1 VSDDWDDIAEWW
13 IETTH
18 DDPTES
24 EETLALLGELVDP
37 NARRTLDL
45 GCGDG
50 QALGQLGVGAIG
62 VDLSHRLLARARLL
76 APVVRCRLP
85 DLTWV
90 RPGSVDQAVAVGL
103 LDLLPN
109 HAAFFEQVANAVRPN
124 GTLVVVV
131 NHPVIT
137 APESEPVVD
146 DHGEVSW
153 RWGRYLEC
161 GTVAEP
167 ADHRIVEMHHRP
179 LGVLLTA
186 AAEAGWHLERMIER
200 GPTPHTIT
208 TLPHHRGHEQLP
220 SLLGVRWQR
229 HPSPHRPRG
238 AP

>member
-1 VSDDWDDIAEWW
+1 MSDDWDDIAEWW

-24 EETLALLGELVDP
+24 AETLALLDDLVDP
-37 NARRTLDL
+37 DAHRTLDL

-50 QALGQLGVGAIG
+50 QALDRLGAGAIG
-62 VDLSHRLLARARLL
+62 VDLSHHLLARARLL

-85 DLTWV
+85 DLAWV

-103 LDLLPN
+103 LDLLPD
-109 HAAFFEQVANAVRPN
+109 HVAFFEQTATAVRPS
-124 GTLVVVV
+124 GTLVVVL

-137 APESEPVVD
+137 APDSEPVVD
-146 DHGEVSW
+146 GTGEVSW
-153 RWGRYLEC
+153 RWGRYLQC

-167 ADHRIVEMHHRP
+167 ADQRIVELHHRP

-186 AAEAGWHLERMIER
+186 AADAGWHLERMIER

-208 TLPHHRGHEQLP
+208 TEPHHHGHEHLP
-220 SLLGVRWQR
+220 SLLGVRWR
-229 HPSPHRPRG
+229 RRDRSPEE
-238 AP
+238 AQ